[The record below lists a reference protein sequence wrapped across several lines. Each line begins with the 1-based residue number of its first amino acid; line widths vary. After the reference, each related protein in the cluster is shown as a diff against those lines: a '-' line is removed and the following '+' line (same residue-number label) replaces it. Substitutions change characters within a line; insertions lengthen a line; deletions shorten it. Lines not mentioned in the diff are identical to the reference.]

1 MPPNSA
7 VIINLRALPHFPA
20 CLFNWI
26 QEVLWKNSRNVES
39 VICYVVWCCWPPTF
53 KKKNFSSM
61 AFAMDISMGFTMHI
75 ILTFGSMGFAMLT
88 SMGFAMPSWH
98 SWCTMYTEHF
108 SSLDLSTVSKWLHH
122 CCSHPPPLLHPP
134 VLHFVL
140 SPPYNLQFAQ
150 ISASHTKFC
159 WPRSKIK
166 GTILAIGHWPEMAKI
181 RDEPRKIIPTSE
193 RENILQDKYL
203 LYLCK
208 LFVIIY
214 FKWIW

>member
-1 MPPNSA
+1 
-7 VIINLRALPHFPA
+7 
-20 CLFNWI
+20 
-26 QEVLWKNSRNVES
+26 
-39 VICYVVWCCWPPTF
+39 
-53 KKKNFSSM
+53 M

-122 CCSHPPPLLHPP
+122 CCSHPPPFPRCLL
-134 VLHFVL
+134 FC
-140 SPPYNLQFAQ
+140 PPYNLPFAQ
-150 ISASHTKFC
+150 ISASPTKFR

-166 GTILAIGHWPEMAKI
+166 GTILEIGHWPEMAKI

-193 RENILQDKYL
+193 TENILQDKYL
-203 LYLCK
+203 LYFYNNVSSGLWIRFHLLIQSFQVKNITHILIQIFESKNFK
-208 LFVIIY
+208 LFQCSNGG
-214 FKWIW
+214 F

>member
-1 MPPNSA
+1 MKINWFSVFELFLTLNSA

-39 VICYVVWCCWPPTF
+39 VICHVVWCCRPPTF
-53 KKKNFSSM
+53 KKVFFSSM

-108 SSLDLSTVSKWLHH
+108 SSLDLSTASKWLHH
-122 CCSHPPPLLHPP
+122 CCSHPPPVPHPP
-134 VLHFVL
+134 QLPFVL
-140 SPPYNLQFAQ
+140 SPPTICNLL
-150 ISASHTKFC
+150 KFR
-159 WPRSKIK
+159 PVPPSFVDHGPKLRV
-166 GTILAIGHWPEMAKI
+166 
-181 RDEPRKIIPTSE
+181 
-193 RENILQDKYL
+193 
-203 LYLCK
+203 LY
-208 LFVIIY
+208 
-214 FKWIW
+214 